1 VWGAG
6 RVREDPELRRNAIG
20 TEQLIGFH
28 HGAATEIDRHATI
41 HDAFRPHPDRRH
53 SCQTAHVV
61 ETWAVDLFSRSLA
74 A

>member
-6 RVREDPELRRNAIG
+6 RVREDPELRRSAIG

-28 HGAATEIDRHATI
+28 HGAALETDRHAITCV
-41 HDAFRPHPDRRH
+41 ASGPHQDRRL
-53 SCQTAHVV
+53 SCQTANVV
-61 ETWAVDLFSRSLA
+61 ATCAVDLFSCWLA